1 MSNGSP
7 MQRFLLDA
15 LSDGVSA
22 IHATESSLP
31 LECAGIEGSSAG
43 RSLSTVADSTHGHG
57 GME

>member
-1 MSNGSP
+1 MNSGSP

-22 IHATESSLP
+22 IQASDSSLP
-31 LECAGIEGSSAG
+31 LEGSSLESGAG
-43 RSLSTVADSTHGHG
+43 QSKDGSLGG

>member
-1 MSNGSP
+1 

-22 IHATESSLP
+22 VQASDSSLP
-31 LECAGIEGSSAG
+31 LEGSGLESGGGQTLDAVLG
-43 RSLSTVADSTHGHG
+43 CG